1 MKNLVSWDYASNCLP
16 YPWFSFGNH
25 RFSENLGSHENQGFQ
40 NYASD
45 GVNLLVWNTGHIL
58 FRAQDQWGSHMI
70 THGLDRMK
78 TRRLELYFCRYL
90 KLLKYVSNRDKTCIL
105 YHNDCFLHVGHRHT

>member
-1 MKNLVSWDYASNCLP
+1 MQSS
-16 YPWFSFGNH
+16 
-25 RFSENLGSHENQGFQ
+25 SENLGSHSENLGSHFE
-40 NYASD
+40 NLGSHEKPSFLGLCVEPLAISD

-78 TRRLELYFCRYL
+78 TRR
-90 KLLKYVSNRDKTCIL
+90 
-105 YHNDCFLHVGHRHT
+105 